1 MNKLFAIAEELREL
15 DVKASRLAWAK
26 YTTGYDFGIMD
37 VEREMQEKMKSKES
51 WNTIQDLLA
60 ADLSSL
66 DLRRVQIMEMT
77 FRPFHLS
84 ARLNELSLAIQEK
97 TNELS
102 SILNTQIPFRRCVLK
117 EEGIELERTAAV
129 RTVGEETR
137 ILECRIGQVETR

>member
-1 MNKLFAIAEELREL
+1 MNRLFAIAEELREL

-102 SILNTQIPFRRCVLK
+102 SVLNTHRCTVAGREMTSPVPTSRR
-117 EEGIELERTAAV
+117 
-129 RTVGEETR
+129 
-137 ILECRIGQVETR
+137 